1 MTLKFKIRVTRRI
14 KEGEHVPVYIR
25 LLDGVACDQTVK
37 TRILV
42 RPEYWDPRAQ
52 CIKSRS
58 LCPDSEKRKLTDD
71 ILTLRSFV
79 SQMYYEKK
87 STEGK
92 IPADWLVSIMGKYYK
107 TELVFK
113 YDTESGI
120 CSDKQYCSDVG
131 CVFCHDK

>member
-1 MTLKFKIRVTRRI
+1 MTLKFQIRVTRRI
-14 KEGEHVPVYIR
+14 KEGEHVPVYMR
-25 LLDGVACDQTVK
+25 LRDGVACDQTVK

-52 CIKSRS
+52 RIKSRC

-107 TELVFK
+107 TGGK
-113 YDTESGI
+113 NP
-120 CSDKQYCSDVG
+120 
-131 CVFCHDK
+131 